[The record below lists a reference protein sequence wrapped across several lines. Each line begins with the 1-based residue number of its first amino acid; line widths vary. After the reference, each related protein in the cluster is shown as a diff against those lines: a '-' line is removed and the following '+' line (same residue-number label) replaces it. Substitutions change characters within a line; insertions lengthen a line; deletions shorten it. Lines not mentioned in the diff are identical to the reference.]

1 MASRKRSTPSLRN
14 KDRGARASWGGKRKG
29 AGRKPELTEST
40 GREIVSW
47 YLTYKRQGLDRQ
59 SAICKLMAVFGVTHR
74 MVVRCLN
81 EFLAAAKPDADLF
94 GYAVKGMNDNEIKDL
109 PKEEN
114 EIRKLK
120 PGKYQDRDLNLRLVV
135 NDAGERRW
143 TFCFFW
149 MGAEFRELVLGE
161 STMGLENARQ
171 FAIKARRTLVKGQN
185 PIDDSWGNAV
195 VEGVKSKS

>member
-1 MASRKRSTPSLRN
+1 
-14 KDRGARASWGGKRKG
+14 
-29 AGRKPELTEST
+29 
-40 GREIVSW
+40 
-47 YLTYKRQGLDRQ
+47 
-59 SAICKLMAVFGVTHR
+59 MAVFGVTHR

-149 MGAEFRELVLGE
+149 MGYSANRQWVLKMHASSQSRPG
-161 STMGLENARQ
+161 GR
-171 FAIKARRTLVKGQN
+171 
-185 PIDDSWGNAV
+185 W
-195 VEGVKSKS
+195 